1 MKDFIIKDKLL
12 LIFSIISLGVIWKIL
27 SIQVG
32 AEILV
37 PPPESVLRSCVAL
50 LREPGF
56 LESVF
61 HTILRSILGF
71 SIALVAAL
79 VMGITGGTFKTA
91 YILFIP
97 IVSITKATPTMSV
110 ILLALIW
117 VHTEIAPVLVGFL
130 VIFPILYGN
139 IVAGI
144 KNVDSNLLQ
153 MAKMYRI
160 RKKRIITELYLPS
173 IFSYLIAG
181 ASTSLG
187 LNLKVV
193 IAAEVLSQ
201 PRMSIGTHLQMEQI
215 SLNTAGVFAWT
226 LVAIAIS
233 SCFDWGLGRI
243 QKKTD
248 KWL

>member
-1 MKDFIIKDKLL
+1 MKACIIKDKLL
-12 LIFSIISLGVIWKIL
+12 LFSSIIFLGCLWKIL
-27 SIQVG
+27 SIRVG

-37 PPPESVLRSCVAL
+37 PAPEAILQNISAL
-50 LREPGF
+50 ISDPGF
-56 LESVF
+56 LESVI
-61 HTILRSILGF
+61 HTVLRSLVGF
-71 SIALVAAL
+71 GVALVIALI
-79 VMGITGGTFKTA
+79 MGIIGGSFKTA
-91 YILFIP
+91 YIFFTP
-97 IVSITKATPTMSV
+97 IVSVTKATPTMSV

-144 KNVDSNLLQ
+144 RNVDPKLLEV
-153 MAKMYRI
+153 AKMYKV
-160 RKKRIITELYLPS
+160 KKTRVITELYLPS
-173 IFSYLIAG
+173 IFSYLLAG

-201 PRMSIGTHLQMEQI
+201 PQMSIGTHLQMEQI

-226 LVAIAIS
+226 LIAVLIS
-233 SCFDWGLGRI
+233 SCFDWGLSVVQHRI
-243 QKKTD
+243 E
-248 KWL
+248 KWK